1 MDTNSKGFMPNSPES
16 DSDYENE
23 RVSALL
29 QYDILDTPAERT
41 FDDITKLASLIC
53 ETPVS
58 LINFI
63 DEDRQ
68 WSKAGTGIDTALTEM
83 PRELVFCNQTIL
95 HDEFYEIPDTTK
107 DEIFSESPLV
117 KSSYHVRFYAG
128 VPLINPEGF
137 RLGALCVL
145 DMKPKVLT
153 ESQKQAL
160 KSLAKIVVD
169 VLETKRLKLRLQ
181 MLSQIY
187 DTIDCNIFVF
197 NMRTWACEF
206 ANSRALN
213 ITNYSNNEILT
224 IHLQDIFRD
233 IPTAELHKIID
244 SIVKKETPYFFT
256 ATTLKNKMNETVAVN
271 FYLTLR
277 KTLRSFEIIAAV
289 FNNET
294 SADMPETKQHERAL
308 LEKLSFKTQ
317 DDRESHNT
325 LIHKQTREILE
336 KALKNHE
343 FLVYYQPIINVSQ
356 NKLISCEALLR
367 WRDPNGKISL
377 PINFIRIAEETGLI
391 VEIGEWAIE
400 QIANQIAA
408 WKKDAKCYV
417 PVAINLSPNQL
428 KQDNLVD
435 MLNRVIKEKN
445 LSPGDITIELT
456 ESAIVEDYS
465 LISSKMEELKKTGC
479 KFALDDFGTGYSS
492 LSYLTKFPVDKI
504 KIDKSFVSEITSNS
518 TSLAIIKT
526 IISLAKNLKLAVVA
540 EGVET
545 QDQLNF
551 LTKFSCDEIQGYL
564 ISKPISPEEFEEKF
578 LRPLNQK
585 T

>member
-1 MDTNSKGFMPNSPES
+1 MPNST
-16 DSDYENE
+16 DSDYDNE

-83 PRELVFCNQTIL
+83 PRETVFCNQTIL
-95 HDEFYEIPDTTK
+95 QDDYYEIPDTTK
-107 DEIFSESPLV
+107 DAIFSESPLV
-117 KSSYHVRFYAG
+117 KSTYQVRFYAG

-145 DMKPKVLT
+145 DMKPKTLT
-153 ESQKQAL
+153 ETQKQAL
-160 KSLAKIVVD
+160 KSLGKIVVD
-169 VLETKRLKLRLQ
+169 ILETKRIKLRLE
-181 MLSQIY
+181 MLSHIY
-187 DTIDCNIFVF
+187 DAIDCNIFVF
-197 NMRTWACEF
+197 NMRTWNCEF
-206 ANSRALN
+206 ANSRALD
-213 ITNYSNNEILT
+213 ITNYSSEEMLT
-224 IHLQDIFRD
+224 ISLQDIFRD
-233 IPTAELHKIID
+233 IPTPELHKIID
-244 SIVKKETPYFFT
+244 AIVKKETPYFFT
-256 ATTLKNKMNETVAVN
+256 ATTLKNKLNETVAVN

-277 KTLRSFEIIAAV
+277 KTLRSFEIIVAV
-289 FNNET
+289 FNNDT
-294 SADMPETKQHERAL
+294 SADMPDTKQHERAL

-325 LIHKQTREILE
+325 LIHQQTRDILE
-336 KALKNHE
+336 KALQNHE
-343 FLVYYQPIINVSQ
+343 FLVYYQPILNISQ
-356 NKLISCEALLR
+356 NKLIGCEALLR
-367 WRDPNGKISL
+367 WRDPNGKVSL
-377 PINFIRIAEETGLI
+377 PINFIKIAEETGLI
-391 VEIGEWAIE
+391 VAIGEWAIE
-400 QIANQIAA
+400 QIASQIAA

-428 KQDNLVD
+428 KQDNLVS
-435 MLNRVIKEKN
+435 MLNKVIKDKN

-465 LISSKMEELKKTGC
+465 LISSKMEELKKSGTTI
-479 KFALDDFGTGYSS
+479 ALDDFGTGYSS

-526 IISLAKNLKLAVVA
+526 IISLAKNLNLSVVA

-551 LTKFSCDEIQGYL
+551 LTKFACDEVQGYL
-564 ISKPISPEEFEEKF
+564 ISKPLGAAEFEEKF
-578 LRPLNQK
+578 LRPLNPK
-585 T
+585 S